1 MDSLI
6 IEATEDTPNV
16 ILSQSENKFLISDR
30 SLPENSIEFYLPI
43 LNWLEKYSVNP
54 NPVTHF
60 EFKLE
65 YFNTSSAKQ
74 IAKVLL
80 MLEKVSKVSDVLVKW
95 YYSKDDKD
103 ILASGSRYEKLIN
116 IKFQLIEI

>member
-16 ILSQSENKFLISDR
+16 FLSKTENKFLISDR

-43 LNWLEKYSVNP
+43 LSWLEKYAENP

>member
-1 MDSLI
+1 MDPLI
-6 IEATEDTPNV
+6 IDATEDTPSV
-16 ILSQSENKFLISDR
+16 VLSSSENKFLISER

-43 LNWLEKYSVNP
+43 LNWLEKYAEKP
-54 NPVTHF
+54 NSVTHF

-80 MLEKVSKVSDVLVKW
+80 VLEKISKTSDVLVKW
-95 YYSKDDKD
+95 YYNKDDKD
-103 ILASGSRYEKLIN
+103 IQASGSRYEKLIN

>member
-1 MDSLI
+1 MESLI
-6 IEATEDTPNV
+6 IEASEDTPSV
-16 ILSQSENKFLISDR
+16 ILSHSENKFIISER
-30 SLPENSIEFYLPI
+30 SLPENSIEFYMPI
-43 LNWLEKYSVNP
+43 LNWLEKYAEHP
-54 NPVTHF
+54 NPITHF

-80 MLEKVSKVSDVLVKW
+80 VLEKVSKVSDVLVKW
-95 YYSKDDKD
+95 YYNKDDKD

>member
-43 LNWLEKYSVNP
+43 LNWLEKYSENP

-80 MLEKVSKVSDVLVKW
+80 VLEKVSKVSDVLVKW